1 MMSVTDVTTPEAAVP
16 TAEDALRA
24 LGESV
29 AKALPGV
36 VGSVVAFGELTVEVE
51 AAHLPDA
58 LRTLRDDPAFGFV
71 SFIDLCGADYPG
83 REKRFDVV
91 VHLLSPRHNR
101 RIRVKA
107 QTDESTPVPTSIP
120 VFPAANWFER
130 EAYDLYGILFE
141 GHPDLRRL
149 LTDYGF
155 QGHPLRKD
163 FPLTGFVEL
172 RYDDELKR
180 VVYEPVKLMQEYRS
194 FDFLSPWE
202 GMDSAI
208 PGDEKAGVARDKD
221 AKP

>member
-1 MMSVTDVTTPEAAVP
+1 MPSI
-16 TAEDALRA
+16 
-24 LGESV
+24 
-29 AKALPGV
+29 
-36 VGSVVAFGELTVEVE
+36 VG
-51 AAHLPDA
+51 
-58 LRTLRDDPAFGFV
+58 
-71 SFIDLCGADYPG
+71 
-83 REKRFDVV
+83 
-91 VHLLSPRHNR
+91 
-101 RIRVKA
+101 
-107 QTDESTPVPTSIP
+107 

-130 EAYDLYGILFE
+130 EAYDFYGILFE